1 MDLKKRFILIALFI
15 LLIIFGI
22 SKIHIKT
29 EEKNIKTKSGVA
41 KVILYR
47 KIFSSYSN
55 RIEIESN
62 GELYLKDF
70 KGKNPLNIWKFEAGD
85 VEGDK
90 EEELALGVY
99 KKSPHH
105 QVMAKRVFLY
115 NIVDGKLKPKFRA
128 SRLALPMDDF
138 ILYDIDKDGRD
149 EVVSIEIK
157 DNTYFIAA
165 YHYENFHLTRDYVSE
180 TLEEKPKF
188 SDDGKVI
195 YKDRIFDL
203 KINGEEII
211 LK

>member
-105 QVMAKRVFLY
+105 QVKAKRVFLY

-138 ILYDIDKDGRD
+138 ILYDIDDDGRD

-165 YHYENFHLTRDYVSE
+165 YHYKDFHLTRDYVSE
-180 TLEEKPKF
+180 HLEKKPKF
-188 SDDGKVI
+188 SEGGKII
-195 YKDRIFDL
+195 YKDRSFDL